1 MNYVYLEKL
10 KEVTNNLVAVG
21 QTTHTAH
28 YAQHVVV
35 GGVHSHLSGVSA
47 QHGRIGQNQLESGV
61 VDAAEVARARRLV
74 LLRAQGEGVR

>member
-28 YAQHVVV
+28 YRHGVV
-35 GGVHSHLSGVSA
+35 GGVH
-47 QHGRIGQNQLESGV
+47 RP
-61 VDAAEVARARRLV
+61 
-74 LLRAQGEGVR
+74 